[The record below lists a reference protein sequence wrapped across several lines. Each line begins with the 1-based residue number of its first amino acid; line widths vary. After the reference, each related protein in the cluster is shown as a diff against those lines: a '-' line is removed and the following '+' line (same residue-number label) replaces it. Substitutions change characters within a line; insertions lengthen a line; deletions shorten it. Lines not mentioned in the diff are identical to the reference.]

1 MNKCTYDWQ
10 AEKREG
16 KGNGK
21 NLGIRMGGEFHA
33 GMVDRAVQGLSR
45 QESLR

>member
-1 MNKCTYDWQ
+1 MTGGLK
-10 AEKREG
+10 KG

-45 QESLR
+45 QESLWRNNNY